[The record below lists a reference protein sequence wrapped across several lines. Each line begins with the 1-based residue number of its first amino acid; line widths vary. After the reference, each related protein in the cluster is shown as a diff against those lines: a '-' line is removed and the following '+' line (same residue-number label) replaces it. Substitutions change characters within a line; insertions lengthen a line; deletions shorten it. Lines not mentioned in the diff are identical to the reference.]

1 MNVFQ
6 GKLLWSLFLGTIH
19 RYGAIHDGISK
30 IKWDH
35 RKCRIQMGT
44 RNKRN
49 DKFAFSCIFH
59 LCKDQKSNI
68 YKIQA
73 YIHNFLT
80 SNGHYFVTSQKKLR
94 ILSLNWPSSCLIF
107 EVNIIMNSYS
117 IFYGKMYEHIHLMY
131 SEVALF
137 ILSYTIFGE

>member
-1 MNVFQ
+1 
-6 GKLLWSLFLGTIH
+6 
-19 RYGAIHDGISK
+19 
-30 IKWDH
+30 
-35 RKCRIQMGT
+35 MGT

-80 SNGHYFVTSQKKLR
+80 SNGHYFVTSQKKMR
-94 ILSLNWPSSCLIF
+94 ILSLN
-107 EVNIIMNSYS
+107 
-117 IFYGKMYEHIHLMY
+117 
-131 SEVALF
+131 
-137 ILSYTIFGE
+137 